1 MNLLLL
7 LLALLPF
14 STSAVSAFTRIYV
27 AISIF
32 TVEMQAA
39 TLLRLGTFRSLVAVN
54 LVLAVALIAWQVRA
68 RRAAAEGLIRRP
80 RLWWPALA
88 GLGAIVAVLNVV
100 LPLEAADP
108 YHMERIGQIER
119 YGTLEYDPNV
129 NSKVNILGWTY
140 ELLIADLRQI
150 PVAGASVVKLHGV
163 LGLTLFALTVAA
175 VSTFIPLGP
184 SRWITAALLAIPPLF
199 HSFVLLKNDLFAAAP
214 TLMVFTWVIARAR
227 VAEAREAVWA
237 GWLAGFVV
245 ACKLTNLPVAVI
257 AVAGVLIAQRGNWR
271 PVAGLALG
279 GVLGAVTG
287 GLFFTMSENLR
298 WYGDIFASGPV
309 EAIGNQNDSV
319 PEVLLSIGRFVIS
332 LFDMGFVT
340 RRVWPDRGGWGGT
353 FGLVFIWA
361 VVVLAMYFRRSREAR
376 WTAAIAAAHF
386 TAFAAVYP
394 DADITQRLALGPAL
408 LCVLVATSL
417 VDRDEQA
424 PGWVRRALV
433 VVLVLSA
440 VQIGRAALLY
450 LARGGG
456 AFQM

>member
-7 LLALLPF
+7 LLTLLPW

-32 TVEMQAA
+32 TVEMQLA
-39 TLLRLGTFRSLVAVN
+39 TLLRLGTFRTLVFVN
-54 LVLAVALIAWQVRA
+54 LVLAIALMLWQGRPRRAVASERAA
-68 RRAAAEGLIRRP
+68 RRSRV
-80 RLWWPALA
+80 WWPALA
-88 GLGAIVAVLNVV
+88 GLGMTVIVLNLA

-108 YHMERIGQIER
+108 YHLERIGQIER

-150 PVAGASVVKLHGV
+150 PLVGASVVKLHGL
-163 LGLTLFALTVAA
+163 LGLALFAVTVAA
-175 VSTFIPLGP
+175 VSTYIPLGP
-184 SRWITAALLAIPPLF
+184 SRWVTAALLAVPPLF

-214 TLMVFTWVIARAR
+214 TLVVFAWLIARAPT
-227 VAEAREAVWA
+227 AQWRETMWA

-257 AVAGVLIAQRGNWR
+257 AVAGLLMAQRGDWR
-271 PVAGLALG
+271 PLAGVALG
-279 GVLGAVTG
+279 GFLGAITG
-287 GLFFTMSENLR
+287 GLFFTMTENLR
-298 WYGDIFASGPV
+298 WYGDIFASEPV
-309 EAIGNQNDSV
+309 AAIGNQNDTV
-319 PEVLLSIGRFVIS
+319 GEVVLSIGRFVIS

-361 VVVLAMYFRRSREAR
+361 VVVLVASVRHSREAR
-376 WTAAIAAAHF
+376 WTAAIAVVHF

-408 LCVLVATSL
+408 LCVLVATSI
-417 VDRDEQA
+417 VNRDEQKA
-424 PGWVRRALV
+424 GWMRRSLV
-433 VVLVLSA
+433 AVLLVSA
-440 VQIGRAALLY
+440 VQIGRSAALY

-456 AFQM
+456 AV